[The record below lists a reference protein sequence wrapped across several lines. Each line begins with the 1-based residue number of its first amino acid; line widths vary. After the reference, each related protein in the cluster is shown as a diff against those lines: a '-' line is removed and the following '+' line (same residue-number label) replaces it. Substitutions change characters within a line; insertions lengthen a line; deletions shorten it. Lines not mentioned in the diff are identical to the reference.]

1 MSGSRCQQH
10 LAVGDPPGLWRKA
23 WVGLQARP
31 KASTSVLGRW
41 PRARDR
47 CGSLLGLRQV
57 PPQGRHYLSGS
68 WPHPVG
74 LRVESHTQGASPS
87 GFQPWDPACETAQTG
102 FLWNPPCM
110 GGTSRPMSKVALPGS
125 NPVLLQEAPGERW
138 LHLRLFPGC
147 GLRRPGLAVE
157 GRQGVQEEQSLLLP
171 SPPGRA
177 SPSQPRSPEPPAP
190 V

>member
-1 MSGSRCQQH
+1 MSGSRCQQR
-10 LAVGDPPGLWRKA
+10 LAVGDPRGPWRKA

-47 CGSLLGLRQV
+47 CSSLLGLRQV

-74 LRVESHTQGASPS
+74 LRVESRTQGVSPS
-87 GFQPWDPACETAQTG
+87 GFQSWDP
-102 FLWNPPCM
+102 
-110 GGTSRPMSKVALPGS
+110 SS
-125 NPVLLQEAPGERW
+125 
-138 LHLRLFPGC
+138 LRNSTDWFP
-147 GLRRPGLAVE
+147 LE
-157 GRQGVQEEQSLLLP
+157 STMHGRKEQ
-171 SPPGRA
+171 A
-177 SPSQPRSPEPPAP
+177 H